1 MWRLTRNKN
10 LPNAEIS
17 NDYEYSLAEPY
28 NDEPNNLPNADVEYV
43 QYGKIDNATR
53 EEELNDLYKDIN
65 QNGFPPYAE
74 QKHILLKRY
83 PEFNVNIK
91 PSRKYGS
98 GNSMLHDSIYQSSP
112 GLAHAII
119 NHPTISEETLEEELQ
134 YINSISKLN
143 KSQSKIKQ
151 MIEKKLQ
158 DIRDYKPTAPP
169 LENFEPSA
177 PPLENFEPSVPP
189 LENFEPSAPPLM
201 TSYQI
206 RNIDTGEISDIR
218 NLPNV
223 PSQAPP
229 LMTSYQIRNLDTGE
243 ISDIRNLPNVPS
255 RNPLNLPNV
264 PKKSSSNIIS
274 RMIGRK

>member
-28 NDEPNNLPNADVEYV
+28 NNEPNNLPNADVEYV

-98 GNSMLHDSIYQSSP
+98 SNSMLHDSIYQSSP

-177 PPLENFEPSVPP
+177 PPLENFEPS
-189 LENFEPSAPPLM
+189 APPLM

-223 PSQAPP
+223 PSQ
-229 LMTSYQIRNLDTGE
+229 
-243 ISDIRNLPNVPS
+243 
-255 RNPLNLPNV
+255 NPLNLPNV